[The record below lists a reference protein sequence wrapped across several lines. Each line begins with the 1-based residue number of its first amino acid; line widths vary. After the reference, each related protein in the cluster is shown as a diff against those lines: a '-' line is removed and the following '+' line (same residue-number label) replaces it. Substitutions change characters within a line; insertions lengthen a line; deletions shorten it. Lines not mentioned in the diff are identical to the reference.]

1 MTATATP
8 PSDCVLILGG
18 GLMGLALAHQLARR
32 GRSVLVLSRRRSE
45 AAGFVAAG
53 MLAPH
58 AEGLG
63 GALLALGQASL
74 ERIPAWVAGI
84 EADSG
89 LGCGLRP
96 CGIVVPF
103 ATAAERDAYP
113 TAAWGRALDR
123 PALER
128 EIPGIG
134 PLWRTGLL
142 FEQDGQIDNR
152 RRLMRALERACVQ
165 RGVRFEEGSE
175 VLELITAAGER
186 ATSQTTA
193 AAAPSTSTHEGASAD
208 ASTKPAP
215 EPAGRPGSPAAAQQA
230 AATGGP
236 PAAGRIPS
244 SGADPALRPEPG
256 PGTAPLADSR
266 PRLEAVRLRRAD
278 GSELTLACRA
288 AVLAC
293 GAWSARLLP
302 QLPVFPVKGQMLS
315 LQGPIGA
322 LPRVVFGPGT
332 YLVPREDGLLVVG
345 ATSEAEAG
353 FAEGL
358 TPFGQQR
365 LEAGIA
371 ALLPAASQWPPMERW
386 WGFRPCTPDEGPLL
400 GPGPIAGLW
409 LATGH
414 HRNGV
419 LLAAISSELVAA
431 LIAPDQQDCQPW
443 PAPAALEAL
452 TPFRWDRF
460 RAPLQP
466 PGPATVAPP
475 APEPSPDER

>member
-1 MTATATP
+1 MTAAATP
-8 PSDCVLILGG
+8 ACESVLILGG
-18 GLMGLALAHQLARR
+18 GLMGLAVAHQLARH
-32 GRSVLVLSRRRSE
+32 GQSVLVLSRRRSE

-63 GALLALGQASL
+63 CALLALGQASL
-74 ERIPAWVAGI
+74 ERIPAWVAAI

-89 LGCGLRP
+89 LACGLRP

-103 ATAAERDAYP
+103 ATTAERDAYP
-113 TAAWGRALDR
+113 TAAWGTALDR

-128 EIPGIG
+128 EVPGIG

-175 VLELITAAGER
+175 VLELITATGSDAG
-186 ATSQTTA
+186 
-193 AAAPSTSTHEGASAD
+193 
-208 ASTKPAP
+208 
-215 EPAGRPGSPAAAQQA
+215 
-230 AATGGP
+230 AATRE
-236 PAAGRIPS
+236 ATAT
-244 SGADPALRPEPG
+244 DPG
-256 PGTAPLADSR
+256 PDVASPPGIAPR

-278 GSELTLACRA
+278 GSELALACQA
-288 AVLAC
+288 AVLTC

-345 ATSEAEAG
+345 ATSEAAAG
-353 FAEGL
+353 FSEGL
-358 TPFGQQR
+358 TPFGQRQ
-365 LEAGIA
+365 LEDGIA

-400 GPGPIAGLW
+400 GPGPMAGLW

-419 LLAAISSELVAA
+419 LLAALSAELVARG
-431 LIAPDQQDCQPW
+431 LSGGPDPTDAGPLQ
-443 PAPAALEAL
+443 A
-452 TPFRWDRF
+452 FRWDRF
-460 RAPLQP
+460 
-466 PGPATVAPP
+466 
-475 APEPSPDER
+475 

>member
-1 MTATATP
+1 MTAAATP
-8 PSDCVLILGG
+8 PSDAVLILGG

-32 GRSVLVLSRRRSE
+32 GQSVLVLSRRRSE

-63 GALLALGQASL
+63 GALLSLGQASL
-74 ERIPAWVAGI
+74 ARISDWVAGI
-84 EADSG
+84 EADSA
-89 LGCGLRP
+89 LGCGLRT

-103 ATAAERDAYP
+103 ATAAERDAFP
-113 TAAWGRALDR
+113 TAAWGTALER

-134 PLWRTGLL
+134 PLWRAGLL

-175 VLELITAAGER
+175 VLELIT
-186 ATSQTTA
+186 
-193 AAAPSTSTHEGASAD
+193 
-208 ASTKPAP
+208 
-215 EPAGRPGSPAAAQQA
+215 RPG
-230 AATGGP
+230 ATHP
-236 PAAGRIPS
+236 VAPIAAGR
-244 SGADPALRPEPG
+244 APG
-256 PGTAPLADSR
+256 PAAEPASP

-278 GSELTLACRA
+278 GSELTLACRR
-288 AVLAC
+288 AVLTC
-293 GAWSARLLP
+293 GAWSARQLP

-322 LPRVVFGPGT
+322 LQRVVFGPGT

-345 ATSEAEAG
+345 ATSEPEAG
-353 FAEGL
+353 FSEGL

-371 ALLPAASQWPPMERW
+371 ALLPEASGWPPMERW
-386 WGFRPCTPDEGPLL
+386 WGFRPCTPDQGPLL
-400 GPGPIAGLW
+400 GPGPIDGLW
-409 LATGH
+409 LCTGH

-419 LLAAISSELVAA
+419 LLAAISAELLAVSLGVGSADA
-431 LIAPDQQDCQPW
+431 VQARL
-443 PAPAALEAL
+443 LEG
-452 TPFRWDRF
+452 FSWRRF
-460 RAPLQP
+460 RDDARSGAPTETSRNGP
-466 PGPATVAPP
+466 PATSMDA
-475 APEPSPDER
+475 